1 LSISRFVQN
10 VSIIGIKREV
20 GMSPIDR
27 DEVYLVPAVLPLPG
41 LGTMDFLTGLIGN
54 TGPDVFDNDAM

>member
-1 LSISRFVQN
+1 M
-10 VSIIGIKREV
+10 IGIQREM

-41 LGTMDFLTGLIGN
+41 LGTLDFLTGLIAN

>member
-1 LSISRFVQN
+1 MYCGKKN
-10 VSIIGIKREV
+10 VSMIGIKRDTWV
-20 GMSPIDR
+20 SPIDR

-41 LGTMDFLTGLIGN
+41 LGTLDFLTGLIAN